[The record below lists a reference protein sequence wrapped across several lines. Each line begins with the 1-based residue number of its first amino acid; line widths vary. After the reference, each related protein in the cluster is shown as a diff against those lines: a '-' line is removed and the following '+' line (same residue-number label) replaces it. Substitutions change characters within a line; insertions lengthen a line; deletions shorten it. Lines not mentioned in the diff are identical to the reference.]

1 MPSSEGGIPPLLSD
15 TAPAAFS
22 LTFLPSTPPAAAA
35 AAADEDLLTEEDA
48 ATATVVV
55 LLLLGV
61 FTFLVLRNCG
71 RISTL
76 S

>member
-1 MPSSEGGIPPLLSD
+1 MPSEGGIPLPPPLSE

-22 LTFLPSTPPAAAA
+22 LPSSTPPVAV
-35 AAADEDLLTEEDA
+35 DEDLLTEDDT
-48 ATATVVV
+48 ATAVATVVV
-55 LLLLGV
+55 LLLFGV